1 MIDDVESR
9 PQALLAWRHIEALL
23 TRAQFATSGDIADE
37 ASEKRHYLLNIGS
50 LTSFTKP
57 LTKFVCFYLSVQYT
71 DISTKIRY
79 CAILLHRCFVCW
91 KRARY

>member
-57 LTKFVCFYLSVQYT
+57 LTKFVRF
-71 DISTKIRY
+71 
-79 CAILLHRCFVCW
+79 HFFVRNIQAFLP
-91 KRARY
+91 K